1 VDPKKDSQRNR
12 LMGLGD
18 RSLSKS
24 YYPELRQRLEEL
36 EHFRELLNTIN
47 DTILFVETDT
57 GRISTV
63 VGAAH
68 SMLGCTPEE
77 LTGTVF
83 ADMLPPHIRKH
94 ADALFAGKREF
105 TTLEAEVQPPG
116 CNASVLV
123 ELKIRVPSEDAHGPV
138 IIVARDIRER
148 KQAEE
153 EAKRHSMELETRV
166 RQRTQALKQANQAKD
181 EFVSFISHE
190 LRTPMTSILG
200 FTSLIRKKLARTIF
214 PNMHNPDEKTIRD
227 QHKILDNLN
236 IIMQE
241 GNRLTTLINDT
252 LDLSKHEAER
262 IEYTMRTDSIVPVI
276 EQAMNAAQGI
286 FDAADIVLQT
296 HIADNL
302 PPVTADADRLVQVLL
317 NLLSNAAK
325 FSEAGSTVHVRAQ
338 TAGTYVLISVE
349 DSGPGIEPDMQDAV
363 FDKFT
368 QANAARKGSNKG
380 TGLGLAICRHII
392 AAHGGRI
399 WEESEPGKG
408 STFTFSLPTARS

>member
-1 VDPKKDSQRNR
+1 
-12 LMGLGD
+12 MGLGD

-68 SMLGCTPEE
+68 SMLGCTPEG

-94 ADALFAGKREF
+94 ADALFSGKQEF
-105 TTLEAEVQPPG
+105 TTLEADLQPPG
-116 CNASVLV
+116 DPAPASALL
-123 ELKIRVPSEDAHGPV
+123 ELKIRMPSPDNLGPI

-148 KQAEE
+148 KRAEE

-262 IEYTMRTDSIVPVI
+262 IEYTMRTDAIVPVI

-302 PPVTADADRLVQVLL
+302 PPVAADADRLVQVLL

-338 TAGTYVLISVE
+338 TAGTYVLVSVE

-399 WEESEPGKG
+399 WVESEPGKG